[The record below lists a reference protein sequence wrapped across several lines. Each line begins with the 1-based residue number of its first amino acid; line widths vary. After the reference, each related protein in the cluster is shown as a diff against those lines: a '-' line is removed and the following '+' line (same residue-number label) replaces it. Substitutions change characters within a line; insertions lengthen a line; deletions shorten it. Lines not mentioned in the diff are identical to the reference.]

1 MKKVRKVARSHV
13 VDNFETE
20 KRKFVLNASFNWKP
34 VKRVKKRTDV
44 RRSEGL
50 ENQAGSIVLDFL

>member
-34 VKRVKKRTDV
+34 VKRVKERTDL
-44 RRSEGL
+44 SGSGGS
-50 ENQAGSIVLDFL
+50 ENQAGSVILNFL